1 MLDYITL
8 CYVTL
13 CETPAVWLC
22 LAVVDVAKRFQGNNT
37 HLQIN

>member
-13 CETPAVWLC
+13 YETPMVWLC
-22 LAVVDVAKRFQGNNT
+22 LAVVEVAKSFQGNNI
-37 HLQIN
+37 HMQIN